1 MYTYMKCII
10 LGSSVR
16 LVHTCGYAYY
26 IEAHHANK
34 TNAELIYL
42 FVSVE
47 HFSFSLDSSTC
58 VSFHFSFNR
67 GKMAFVLLIL
77 SCIQFSFLL
86 LHIPYSRYFLFHL
99 SLFHAGCCSSSTVE
113 YKQMSLPKTKTKT
126 MYSEFITVYAFFWF
140 LMHSTIRF
148 IFGDL
153 LIRKIINA
161 RVYGWGYKHSLHK
174 RSWHKLTR
182 IRNFAYHINEIW

>member
-1 MYTYMKCII
+1 MRIKQMLNLY
-10 LGSSVR
+10 
-16 LVHTCGYAYY
+16 
-26 IEAHHANK
+26 
-34 TNAELIYL
+34 IYL
-42 FVSVE
+42 CQLNISHSLWIVQLVSLSIFPSIE
-47 HFSFSLDSSTC
+47 EKWHLFC
-58 VSFHFSFNR
+58 
-67 GKMAFVLLIL
+67 KIL